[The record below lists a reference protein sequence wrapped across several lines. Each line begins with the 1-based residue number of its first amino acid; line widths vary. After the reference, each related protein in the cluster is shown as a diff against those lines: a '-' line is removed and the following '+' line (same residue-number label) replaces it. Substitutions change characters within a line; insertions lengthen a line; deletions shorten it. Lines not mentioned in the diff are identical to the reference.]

1 MTPCKTRALGCKLDG
16 LHPTLQR
23 WHRTR
28 TAPTPGTRC
37 HHERAVRVVRDG
49 PFACWAMCSEHMQG
63 DAWGTSVARARAA
76 PPERGRAY
84 GARARGSRSPRRSGR
99 WGQPITWRRGTG
111 RRQVQGAGCERHTSL
126 HQGDAAHW
134 RAACDRKTHEPF
146 GEGPL
151 AKYPQGP
158 LAGGL
163 LYRKSGSQRGA

>member
-1 MTPCKTRALGCKLDG
+1 VTPCKTRALGCKLDG

-99 WGQPITWRRGTG
+99 WGQPITVAQGDREAAGARGRVREAHKPALRGCRPLESGWRSKDARAVRRGAIG
-111 RRQVQGAGCERHTSL
+111 KVPA
-126 HQGDAAHW
+126 
-134 RAACDRKTHEPF
+134 RATRWWPTLP
-146 GEGPL
+146 
-151 AKYPQGP
+151 
-158 LAGGL
+158 
-163 LYRKSGSQRGA
+163 